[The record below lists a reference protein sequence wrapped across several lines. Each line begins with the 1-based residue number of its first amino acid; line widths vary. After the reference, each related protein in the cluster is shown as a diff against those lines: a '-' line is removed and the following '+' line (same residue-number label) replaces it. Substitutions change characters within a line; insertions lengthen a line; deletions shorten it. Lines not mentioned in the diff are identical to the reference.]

1 MFSVSIFQFLQS
13 LTVHCLDPPSVSVS
27 SDVVLVSEE
36 VGGEVR
42 LTCSLESGHPAD
54 LLGVN
59 WFRDGQPLLSS
70 PFLAC
75 GPGQEYDNY
84 ELGTEEGEEV
94 EEECEEFGQ
103 AEVRLVS
110 VDRRDGG
117 LYSCQGYNSA
127 GLGDISPE
135 LELTVQCECLYLQ

>member
-1 MFSVSIFQFLQS
+1 MFSVSIFNFQQS
-13 LTVHCLDPPSVSVS
+13 LIVHCLDPPSVSVS
-27 SDVVLVSEE
+27 SDVVRVSED
-36 VGGEVR
+36 VGGEVTLR
-42 LTCSLESGHPAD
+42 CNLETGHPAE

-75 GPGQEYDNY
+75 GAGQEYDNY
-84 ELGTEEGEEV
+84 ELGTDQMA
-94 EEECEEFGQ
+94 EECEEFGQ

-127 GLGDISPE
+127 GLGDISQA
-135 LELTVQCECLYLQ
+135 LEITVQCEYLYLQ